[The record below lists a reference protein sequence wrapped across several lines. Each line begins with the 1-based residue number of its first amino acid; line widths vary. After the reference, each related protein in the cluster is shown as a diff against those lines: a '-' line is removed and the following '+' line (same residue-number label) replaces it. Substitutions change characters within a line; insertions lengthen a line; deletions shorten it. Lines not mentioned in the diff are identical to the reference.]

1 MNIIE
6 QLEKEQAARLAKK
19 RKVPDFAPGDTLK
32 VNVKVIEGDRTR
44 VQAYEGVCIG
54 RSGGGINENFTVR
67 KISYGE
73 GVERVFPIY
82 SPLIDSIEV
91 VRRGRVR
98 RAKLYYLRG
107 RRGKAARITERQE
120 VRGKKAEAFKGFTRP
135 KGEPDDLKLIA
146 GITPELEK
154 KLNKLGLIKF
164 EQIANLTD
172 NEIVALDEQLALNG
186 AIENDDWTGKAVALM
201 AETTAD
207 EVPAEEEE
215 EAEEGASEEAP
226 AKAKA
231 PKAPKE
237 SKAKPATKSKK
248 S

>member
-6 QLEKEQAARLAKK
+6 QLEKEQAAALSKK
-19 RKVPDFAPGDTLK
+19 RKIPEFAPGDTLR
-32 VNVKVIEGDRTR
+32 VNVKVVEGERTR

-54 RSGGGINENFTVR
+54 RAGGGLNENFTVR

-73 GVERVFPIY
+73 GVERVFPVH
-82 SPLIDSIEV
+82 SPLIELIEV

-107 RRGKAARITERQE
+107 LRGKAARITERQE

-135 KGEPDDLKLIA
+135 KGEPDDLKLIP
-146 GITPELEK
+146 GVGQELEH

-164 EQIANLTD
+164 EQIANLSD
-172 NEIVALDEQLALNG
+172 DEIAKLDEALKLNG
-186 AIENDDWTGKAVALM
+186 AIENNDWVAKSVELM

-207 EVPAEEEE
+207 EVPAQDE
-215 EAEEGASEEAP
+215 EATEGDETAAEAKPAKP
-226 AKAKA
+226 AKAK
-231 PKAPKE
+231 E
-237 SKAKPATKSKK
+237 AKPAKK
-248 S
+248 PKKG